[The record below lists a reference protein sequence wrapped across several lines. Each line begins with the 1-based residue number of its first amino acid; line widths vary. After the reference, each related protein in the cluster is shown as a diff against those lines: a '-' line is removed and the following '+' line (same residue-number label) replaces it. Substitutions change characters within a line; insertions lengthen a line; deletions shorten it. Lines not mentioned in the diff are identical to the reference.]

1 MSESVFLG
9 KGLESHYGRKEMIE
23 WPTSS
28 VGPRVEMVRSEFLG
42 DVLDWV
48 LQDLPTL

>member
-1 MSESVFLG
+1 MSESVFLA
-9 KGLESHYGRKEMIE
+9 KGLESHYGRKEKIE
-23 WPTSS
+23 WPTCS
-28 VGPRVEMVRSEFLG
+28 VGSRVEMIRSEFLG